1 MPRGEKFRGRKV
13 GGRQKGTPNKMSATL
28 KEMILGALD
37 QVGGESYL
45 VDQSK
50 RNPTAFI
57 ALLGRLLPSEIKAS
71 LASPP
76 QSFVKIDLEP
86 FRCAPDGLESTSSN
100 QGGIGDTLVQ
110 LGDAPQ
116 VAEKNNS

>member
-1 MPRGEKFRGRKV
+1 MAKGRKT
-13 GGRQKGTPNKMSATL
+13 GGRQKGTPNKMTATL
-28 KEMILGALD
+28 KEMILNALD

-45 VDQSK
+45 VEQSE

-71 LASPP
+71 QASAPL
-76 QSFVKIDLEP
+76 SFIKIDLEP
-86 FRCAPDGLESTSSN
+86 FRFVPDGRESVPSG
-100 QGGIGDTLVQ
+100 QGDDGDTLVQ

-116 VAEKNNS
+116 VEEKNNS

>member
-1 MPRGEKFRGRKV
+1 MPRGENFRGRKI
-13 GGRQKGTPNKMSATL
+13 GGRQKGTPNKVTATL

-45 VDQSK
+45 VEQSEI
-50 RNPTAFI
+50 NPNAFI
-57 ALLGRLLPSEIKAS
+57 ALLGRLVPSEIKAS

-76 QSFVKIDLEP
+76 QSFVKIDLEALG
-86 FRCAPDGLESTSSN
+86 RVTDGRDSASSD
-100 QGGIGDTLVQ
+100 QGDNGDALVQ